1 MTERKSSLLR
11 QKRWEERCVC
21 LICGATMATAKWHK
35 VARHFSTCHKSFQA
49 NYPPCSELRAEKI
62 CVLKAALGK
71 EQSFLTRLGKNL
83 KLHLELQMFGLRTR
97 KPFRTGRS
105 WKEQWWLLQ
114 IRCWKTRWM
123 FSAFSDVQL
132 GANTMVRRASV
143 MFGNLTEQLDRDLDK
158 CRWFSI
164 QCDESRD
171 SSSTLQ
177 LMMSIWMVFDD
188 FFTKESLTQL
198 TLKTTTRGVDIYNTV
213 KMFFVEKK
221 CTIGKAGVGDYRQGS
236 RHRNPMAQYQRVH
249 TIQTARGL

>member
-1 MTERKSSLLR
+1 MQNKPPSEESRRSYEKENGFIFSPEKLKKKYGRKVKENSFTMTERKSSLLR

-21 LICGATMATAKWHK
+21 LICGATVATAKWHK

-114 IRCWKTRWM
+114 IRC
-123 FSAFSDVQL
+123 
-132 GANTMVRRASV
+132 
-143 MFGNLTEQLDRDLDK
+143 
-158 CRWFSI
+158 
-164 QCDESRD
+164 
-171 SSSTLQ
+171 
-177 LMMSIWMVFDD
+177 
-188 FFTKESLTQL
+188 
-198 TLKTTTRGVDIYNTV
+198 
-213 KMFFVEKK
+213 
-221 CTIGKAGVGDYRQGS
+221 
-236 RHRNPMAQYQRVH
+236 
-249 TIQTARGL
+249 